1 MHFSAHQY
9 ALPADLCYKLPD
21 NVSMEEGSMM
31 EPLSVAV
38 HAVAK
43 VGDLH
48 SNKNVAIF
56 G

>member
-1 MHFSAHQY
+1 
-9 ALPADLCYKLPD
+9 
-21 NVSMEEGSMM
+21 MEEGSMM